1 MEPKPVTDLSPRV
14 VSLARQLDRLPPGE
28 YTIKLEKPDL
38 KAEPWEVNIV
48 RTEKIIDMF
57 LDRSG

>member
-28 YTIKLEKPDL
+28 YTIKLDKPDL
-38 KAEPWEVNIV
+38 KAQPWEVNIV